1 MKKTLRNRVPGNRV
15 WAAAV
20 AGVLAMVGFAS
31 AAAAGAAAEV
41 PVAGLISGPVVG
53 VADDPPDQLV
63 FKDGRVIK
71 GRVLEETETQVRFL
85 VIVAGI
91 EGEQTYNKADLL
103 AIDRGPEGGEGGAKA
118 EATTQAHN
126 GDGADHP
133 DAPVDA
139 NAPGVY
145 VVNIEGHYGR
155 DITPTSVRQIAK
167 DIVKHKPQY
176 VILVI
181 DNTWGTLSGQEF
193 GDDVN
198 QFDQLFLTEDI
209 EPIFTKEL
217 PVMLGYSPK
226 IVAWV
231 KNAMGGAAFLPLNFD
246 TIYFSSDGRIG
257 GIGRLEQIFG
267 STGDKRVREKQFS
280 LRLGHARGMANNG
293 GYDARII
300 EAMARTDY
308 VLSYRIENGK
318 AVLINAEP
326 DIDRGE
332 VLLTD
337 DGKGDNEDTIQERAR
352 EQGNDNLTLT
362 ADIAK
367 TIGISKGTVDDLDSL
382 LYELE
387 IDRNARV
394 IDTRE
399 ERIRK
404 QWTRGVESAE
414 RQLRDLMQ
422 EYSRIQVGGE
432 RRERQAARSR
442 QIATLRKIISLLE
455 RYDEVIKVRMFRMP
469 PGVPSVPQIEVLI
482 EQITQ
487 EQMKDR
493 P

>member
-1 MKKTLRNRVPGNRV
+1 MKTQRNRVL
-15 WAAAV
+15 AAAV
-20 AGVLAMVGFAS
+20 AGVLAMVGFA
-31 AAAAGAAAEV
+31 GAATVGA
-41 PVAGLISGPVVG
+41 PG
-53 VADDPPDQLV
+53 VAPVTESILSVPGDPPDQLI
-63 FKDGRVIK
+63 FKDGRVVK

-103 AIDRGPEGGEGGAKA
+103 AIDRGPEGGEAKA

-133 DAPVDA
+133 DAPADA

-145 VVNIEGHYGR
+145 VVNIEGHFGR
-155 DITPTSVRQIAK
+155 DITPTTIRQIAK
-167 DIVKHKPQY
+167 DIVKQRPQY

-181 DNTWGTLSGQEF
+181 DNAWGTLSGQEF

-217 PVMLGYSPK
+217 PVMLGYEPK

-246 TIYFSSDGRIG
+246 TIYFSSEGRIG
-257 GIGRLEQIFG
+257 GIGRLEEIYG
-267 STGDKRVREKQFS
+267 TMGDERVREKQFS
-280 LRLGHARGMANNG
+280 LRLGHARGMAITG
-293 GYDARII
+293 GYDAKII
-300 EAMARTDY
+300 EAMARTEY
-308 VLSYRIENGK
+308 VLSYRIDNGK

-326 DIDRGE
+326 DTDRGE

-337 DGKGDNEDTIQERAR
+337 DGQGDNEDTIQERAR
-352 EQGNDNLTLT
+352 DKGNDNLTIT

-387 IDRNARV
+387 IDHNYRL
-394 IDTRE
+394 IDARE

-404 QWTRGVESAE
+404 QWTRGVENAE
-414 RQLRDLMQ
+414 RQLRDLME
-422 EYSRIQVGGE
+422 EYGRIQVAGE

-455 RYDEVIKVRMFRMP
+455 RYEEVIGVRMFRMP
-469 PGVPSVPQIEVLI
+469 EGGVPSVPQIEVMI